1 MKATRRTFLGGL
13 AAAATPAGLI
23 SDPAAASA
31 KQRADYHYAELVK
44 ALDEAASDYDGW
56 DLRAIKRKPVAGR
69 DGVDQKLISV
79 VRFDVV
85 ATPLMVFERHHPMG

>member
-1 MKATRRTFLGGL
+1 MKTTRRTFLGGL
-13 AAAATPAGLI
+13 AAAATPAGHT
-23 SDPAAASA
+23 SGRAADTA

-44 ALDEAASDYDGW
+44 ALDEAAADYDGW

-69 DGVDQKLISV
+69 AGVEQKAISV

-85 ATPLMVFERHHPMG
+85 PTPLMVFEHHQPMV